1 MKTIGATLIIV
12 VGVAAVLVAATGFCM
27 VAPGE
32 TVVVRRLGRLVEPTW
47 GAGLHW
53 RFPPGIDRLD
63 RVRSDAV
70 RQLTIGATREN
81 GVSPDTE
88 PSTGEVMTGDLNLLR
103 IQVTVQY
110 RVARPVE
117 FVLRSEDV
125 EPLLLRTAESSV
137 SRALAVRGVDAVLRS
152 ERQAIALDIERNF
165 QEVSDHYQ
173 LGVTILGASVTDA
186 RPPSEVEADF
196 AAAQS
201 AESQRDR
208 RINEAQSYNE
218 TTTALAQS
226 KAKAILEGAHGSAE
240 RRVLTARAQA
250 DRFNVLLVEAERS
263 RSLTMHRLY
272 IETLQRLLAGVKN
285 KLILPPGD
293 AIDLTVLGVRD
304 DTVRRE
310 VGAMPPGQ
318 TPRHQLEKKE

>member
-12 VGVAAVLVAATGFCM
+12 IGVAAVLVAATGFCM

-32 TVVVRRLGRLVEPTW
+32 TVVVRRLGRLVEPSW

-70 RQLTIGATREN
+70 RQLTIGPTREN
-81 GVSPDTE
+81 GINADAE
-88 PSTGEVMTGDLNLLR
+88 PSAGEVMTGDLNLLR
-103 IQVTVQY
+103 IQVTVQS
-110 RVARPVE
+110 RVAQPVD
-117 FVLRSEDV
+117 FVLRGEDV

-152 ERQAIALDIERNF
+152 ERQAIALDIERSF
-165 QEVSDHYQ
+165 QEISDHYE
-173 LGVTILGASVTDA
+173 LGVTVLGASVTDA

-208 RINEAQSYNE
+208 RINEGNSYNE

-226 KAKAILEGAHGSAE
+226 KAKAILEGAQGSAE

-250 DRFNVLLVEAERS
+250 DRFNVLLAEAERS
-263 RSLTMHRLY
+263 RSLTMRRLY
-272 IETLQRLLAGVKN
+272 IETLQVLLACVKN

-293 AIDLTVLGVRD
+293 AIDLTVLGA
-304 DTVRRE
+304 RE
-310 VGAMPPGQ
+310 NSALRESPPKPPAQ
-318 TPRHQLEKKE
+318 SADRK